1 MTKMFVIDTCIISLS
16 GTDIKYDDNH
26 YGGVCPRH
34 YRVFK
39 PVTLKSFLIYLGRGG
54 AGVSD
59 RQAPSSRQHPALA
72 CPCIPS
78 PSIGEQYVILSKK
91 AILQITSPEKY
102 FLAVR
107 LSIYNSNSDG
117 DNYKEKTFPTTSFL
131 SSSKLE
137 RLITP

>member
-1 MTKMFVIDTCIISLS
+1 MTKMFVIYTCIISLS

-39 PVTLKSFLIYLGRGG
+39 PVTLKSFLTYLGRGG

-117 DNYKEKTFPTTSFL
+117 DNYKEKTFLPRVFCRRPSW
-131 SSSKLE
+131 KG
-137 RLITP
+137 